1 MRRMFSSKWPKN
13 LTFFSKNQLRKM
25 KKTIE
30 LTKETYAGIE
40 NNKKVPGVI
49 YLDHETG
56 RLVFKAFNRNKK
68 RPKDK
73 IICELETG
81 WLKESAQRVKFFS
94 SVKKTIPTSNIRM
107 AMSRDMYEGM
117 EVFESFRG
125 VKK

>member
-1 MRRMFSSKWPKN
+1 MFSSKCAKN

-68 RPKDK
+68 RAKDK

>member
-1 MRRMFSSKWPKN
+1 MRRMFSSKCAKN

-49 YLDHETG
+49 YLDHETD

-68 RPKDK
+68 RAKDK

-94 SVKKTIPTSNIRM
+94 SVKKSIPTSNIRM

-125 VKK
+125 EKK

>member
-1 MRRMFSSKWPKN
+1 VRRMFSSKCAKN

>member
-1 MRRMFSSKWPKN
+1 MRRMFSSKCAKN

-56 RLVFKAFNRNKK
+56 RLVFKAFSRNKK

-73 IICELETG
+73 IICEMETG

-125 VKK
+125 EKK

>member
-1 MRRMFSSKWPKN
+1 MRRMFSSKCAKN

>member
-1 MRRMFSSKWPKN
+1 
-13 LTFFSKNQLRKM
+13 M

-68 RPKDK
+68 RGKR
-73 IICELETG
+73 LRHG
-81 WLKESAQRVKFFS
+81 GFAAAAS
-94 SVKKTIPTSNIRM
+94 KTIAAGGQETLTITAPSGARRLRNMLLESNRM
-107 AMSRDMYEGM
+107 N
-117 EVFESFRG
+117 
-125 VKK
+125 

>member
-1 MRRMFSSKWPKN
+1 MRRMFSSKCAKN

-73 IICELETG
+73 LICELETG

>member
-1 MRRMFSSKWPKN
+1 
-13 LTFFSKNQLRKM
+13 M

-68 RPKDK
+68 RAKDK
-73 IICELETG
+73 LICELETG

-94 SVKKTIPTSNIRM
+94 SVKKSIPTSNIRM

-125 VKK
+125 EKK

>member
-1 MRRMFSSKWPKN
+1 MFSSKCAKN

-56 RLVFKAFNRNKK
+56 RLVFKAFNRNKN
-68 RPKDK
+68 
-73 IICELETG
+73 
-81 WLKESAQRVKFFS
+81 QRVKFFS

>member
-1 MRRMFSSKWPKN
+1 MRRMFSSKCAKN

-68 RPKDK
+68 RAKDK

-94 SVKKTIPTSNIRM
+94 SVKKTIPTSNIRL

>member
-1 MRRMFSSKWPKN
+1 MFSSKCAKN

>member
-1 MRRMFSSKWPKN
+1 
-13 LTFFSKNQLRKM
+13 M
-25 KKTIE
+25 KKTID

-56 RLVFKAFNRNKK
+56 RLAFKAFNRNKK
-68 RPKDK
+68 RSKDK
-73 IICELETG
+73 LICELATG

>member
-1 MRRMFSSKWPKN
+1 MRRMFSSKCAKN

-125 VKK
+125 EKK

>member
-1 MRRMFSSKWPKN
+1 MFSSKCAKN

-68 RPKDK
+68 RAKDK
-73 IICELETG
+73 LICEMETG

>member
-1 MRRMFSSKWPKN
+1 MRRMFSSKCAKN

-68 RPKDK
+68 RAKDK

>member
-1 MRRMFSSKWPKN
+1 MFSSKCAKN

-68 RPKDK
+68 RAKDK
-73 IICELETG
+73 LICELETG

-94 SVKKTIPTSNIRM
+94 SVKKSIPTSNIRM

-125 VKK
+125 EKK

>member
-1 MRRMFSSKWPKN
+1 MFSSKCAKN

-68 RPKDK
+68 RAKDK

-94 SVKKTIPTSNIRM
+94 SVKKSIPTSNIRM

-125 VKK
+125 EKK